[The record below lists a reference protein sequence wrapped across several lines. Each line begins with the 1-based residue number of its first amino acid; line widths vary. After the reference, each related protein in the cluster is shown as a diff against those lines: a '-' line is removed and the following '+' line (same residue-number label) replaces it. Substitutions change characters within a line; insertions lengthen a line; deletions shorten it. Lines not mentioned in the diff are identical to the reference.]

1 MLILSKFRKK
11 WETLFLKQCRD
22 FISLSYFERL
32 FLSLA
37 AATLSNTAST
47 VSSVT
52 YIALEQVL
60 KSFSRHKIY
69 RQFE

>member
-11 WETLFLKQCRD
+11 WETLFLKQCID

-32 FLSLA
+32 FLSLV

-60 KSFSRHKIY
+60 KSFSRHKI
-69 RQFE
+69 